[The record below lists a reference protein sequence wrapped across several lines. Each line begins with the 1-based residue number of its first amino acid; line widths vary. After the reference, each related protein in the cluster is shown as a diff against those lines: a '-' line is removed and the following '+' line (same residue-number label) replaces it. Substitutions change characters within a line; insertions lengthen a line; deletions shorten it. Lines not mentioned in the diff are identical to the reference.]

1 MSRRRRDDRVLEEA
15 AMPRRAIW
23 VCMLAVPL
31 MALAACGDSSTPGS
45 SPSTSASGGSGD
57 PAAAAKAAAAAAA
70 QVPTKIATDLGT
82 FTPKKGVYVYHVA
95 CSQALVGCA
104 NQTKALKAAAQALGY
119 KFDFCDGG
127 STPDTISKCFTNAIN
142 AKPDVIIPNGIGVT
156 GAGDAFATAKS
167 KNIPIVGLFT
177 GDDPGATGVVTEVAG
192 DACTKEGAVLADAI
206 VADSNGKAH
215 AAFIDTTDFNC
226 NVQRL
231 QGFRSEYDKC
241 TTCAALKTLD
251 FSISALQTDLPRQTQ
266 AFLQANP
273 DLSYVAGTFDAVANI
288 AVDAVRQA
296 GRSIKVA
303 GFDADPANVANV
315 AKGDIQM
322 WDITTGTGDPGWAA
336 MDAAA
341 RVASGQTVPPVIS
354 VSQVLITKDNASQIG
369 AAYVGPT
376 GYMDAYKKNW
386 GVS

>member
-1 MSRRRRDDRVLEEA
+1 
-15 AMPRRAIW
+15 MPRRAMW
-23 VCMLAVPL
+23 VPVLFVPL
-31 MALAACGDSSTPGS
+31 LALAACGDSTSNNTT
-45 SPSTSASGGSGD
+45 SPSGGGSGGTPSAD
-57 PAAAAKAAAAAAA
+57 AVAAAKQAATAAATI
-70 QVPTKIATDLGT
+70 PTKIATDLGS
-82 FTPKKGVYVYHVA
+82 FTPKKNVYVYHVG

-104 NQTKALKAAAQALGY
+104 NQTKALRAAAQALGY

-127 STPDTISKCFTNAIN
+127 STPDTIAKCFTNAVN

-156 GAGDAFATAKS
+156 AAGDGFAAAKAA
-167 KNIPIVGLFT
+167 NIPIVGLFT

-206 VADSNGKAH
+206 IADSNGQAK
-215 AAFIDTTDFNC
+215 AAFIDTKDFNC

-231 QGFRSEYDKC
+231 TGFKTEMAKC
-241 TTCAALKTLD
+241 TSCQSLKTLD

-273 DLSYVAGTFDAVANI
+273 DVNYVAGTFDAVANI
-288 AVDAVRQA
+288 AVDAVRQS

-303 GFDADPANVANV
+303 GFDADPANVQLV
-315 AKGDIQM
+315 AKGDIQQ

-341 RVASGQTVPPVIS
+341 RVASGKTVPNVIS
-354 VSQVLITKDNASQIG
+354 VSQVLITKNNAGQIG

-376 GYMDAYKKNW
+376 GYQAAYKQAW
-386 GVS
+386 GV

>member
-1 MSRRRRDDRVLEEA
+1 
-15 AMPRRAIW
+15 
-23 VCMLAVPL
+23 MLAVPL
-31 MALAACGDSSTPGS
+31 MALAACGESSTSGN
-45 SPSTSASGGSGD
+45 SPSASASGGSGGST
-57 PAAAAKAAAAAAA
+57 AAFKQAATAAA
-70 QVPTKIATDLGT
+70 QVPTKIATDLGS
-82 FTPKKGVYVYHVA
+82 FSPKKNVYVYHVA

-104 NQTKALKAAAQALGY
+104 NQTKALKAAATALGY

-206 VADSNGKAH
+206 VADSNGQAH
-215 AAFIDTTDFNC
+215 AAFIDTKDFNC

-231 QGFRSEYDKC
+231 QGFKTEYSKC
-241 TTCAALKTLD
+241 STCAALKTLD

-273 DLSYVAGTFDAVANI
+273 DVNYVAGTFDAVANI

-322 WDITTGTGDPGWAA
+322 WDITTGTSDPGWAA

-369 AAYVGPT
+369 SAYVGPT

-386 GVS
+386 GV